1 MHPQGLKKIAADQ
14 VRVRSLSVTVAG
26 NVDRSL
32 AARQQAGKHSR
43 SFAQTFV
50 HRIGKRLR
58 AIVHIAPGM
67 PMSRPGRAQN
77 DELFRMRH
85 SQFAQQNL
93 VGQRKDGSVGADAEG
108 EGENGDGGEARGLA
122 KLAEGEAAIRE
133 ERMEPIV
140 NALLANHP

>member
-1 MHPQGLKKIAADQ
+1 
-14 VRVRSLSVTVAG
+14 SC
-26 NVDRSL
+26 
-32 AARQQAGKHSR
+32 
-43 SFAQTFV
+43 AQPFV
-50 HRIGKRLR
+50 QRIGKSLR
-58 AIVHIAPGM
+58 SIVPTAPGM
-67 PMSRPGRAQN
+67 PMSRPGRTQN

-85 SQFAQQNL
+85 SQFTQQNM
-93 VGQRKDGSVGADAEG
+93 VGHRKDGSVGADAEG